1 VATALG
7 GRLSGF
13 FEGFRRLI
21 SRLFARAAFHFTAGL
36 LSGLC
41 SAVLLQPADLLKTRL
56 QQEHRPGTAPL
67 GAAAGSRGNGSAGAA
82 PQRPLVAV
90 LRAIAA
96 EPAPVRTL
104 WRGTL
109 PSAVRTSVGSA
120 LYFGGLD
127 WLRRHAAALSGPL
140 SAAKGGGAAGSGS
153 GGSRQLSP
161 AGNLATGAL
170 ARAAA
175 GFALMPV
182 TVVKVRAESSGA
194 RPLFASTAAL
204 WRARGLGGFFAG
216 SAATALRDAPYAGLY
231 VVAYE
236 AIRRRLA
243 GLAGVALPEAA
254 PRPSSPGG
262 GKNAGAASAAAVNF
276 SAGALAAAA
285 ATAATNP
292 FDVVKTRVQLSDA
305 LPSSAGAGTAAA
317 RRTNGMAAVALRV
330 VRDEGWRRLFD
341 GLALRVTRKALSSA
355 LAWTVYEELVRRAEA
370 RWIAAAAG

>member
-1 VATALG
+1 
-7 GRLSGF
+7 
-13 FEGFRRLI
+13 
-21 SRLFARAAFHFTAGL
+21 
-36 LSGLC
+36 
-41 SAVLLQPADLLKTRL
+41 
-56 QQEHRPGTAPL
+56 
-67 GAAAGSRGNGSAGAA
+67 
-82 PQRPLVAV
+82 VAV

-96 EPAPVRTL
+96 EPRPLRTL

-109 PSAVRTSVGSA
+109 PSAVRTSLGSA

-127 WLRRHAAALSGPL
+127 WLRRRAAALGPPLPSG
-140 SAAKGGGAAGSGS
+140 ATAS
-153 GGSRQLSP
+153 GGSRTLPP
-161 AGNLATGAL
+161 AANLATGAL

-194 RPLFASTAAL
+194 RPLVASTAAL
-204 WRARGLGGFFAG
+204 WRARGLRGFFAG

-243 GLAGVALPEAA
+243 RVAGVALPGAVRTRA
-254 PRPSSPGG
+254 GQGG
-262 GKNAGAASAAAVNF
+262 GAASAAAVNF

-292 FDVVKTRVQLSDA
+292 FDVVKTRVQLAD
-305 LPSSAGAGTAAA
+305 GAAA
-317 RRTNGMAAVALRV
+317 AGGRRAGGMAAVALRV

-370 RWIAAAAG
+370 RWIAAAAV